1 MIDAKK
7 TIAHA
12 RRKLGEPIIKIELEE
27 EQMITL
33 LKDAH
38 ETFYLYAEIAEIGW
52 QNKDKI
58 EDAWIKKYFYALCK
72 ETLGRIR
79 EGTVDSLDCNRGRSY
94 ETLLNEA
101 DNEKLF
107 LKYAIFREKDLLS
120 WAKTDNAV
128 LVFYVNVK
136 GLDSQEIGFHME
148 RFKRNSNIPKG
159 FTSYYIPT
167 RESETRVECIYPV
180 SKELDANSEHVI
192 DRLNSYLKDTE
203 SDLLNSEENK
213 DE

>member
-12 RRKLGEPIIKIELEE
+12 RRKLGEPIIKIELDE

-79 EGTVDSLDCNRGRSY
+79 ESLSNSDNAGLVSY
-94 ETLLNEA
+94 KNLLIEA
-101 DNEKLF
+101 DKEKLF
-107 LKYAIFREKDLLS
+107 LKYAIFRDKELLS
-120 WAKTDNAV
+120 WANVDNAV
-128 LVFYVNVK
+128 LVFYVNVR
-136 GLDSQEIGFHME
+136 GMDPQEINFFIE
-148 RFKRNSNIPKG
+148 KFRLKSEIPEG
-159 FTSYYIPT
+159 FTSYFIPT